1 MPPREELVAGF
12 RRTTRMVYTAT
23 IVAISLIRNYSC
35 CFRTPDTGHDG
46 YVAKPIGADI
56 TRSSDTPRK
65 LFGMAITE
73 LRKRRDES
81 QATVA
86 PRVGCEEYYLRN
98 IEQGKEN
105 LSFDVM
111 YAIVDYFDML
121 PLSKFWHFAETFA
134 QTQR

>member
-1 MPPREELVAGF
+1 
-12 RRTTRMVYTAT
+12 MVYTAT
-23 IVAISLIRNYSC
+23 IVAILLIRNYSC
-35 CFRTPDTGHDG
+35 CFRTAGTGHDR

-73 LRKRRDES
+73 LRMRRDES